1 MSNETLNKIESSA
14 PKGKTKRHEVEG
26 GSALA
31 TGQATEFSLAGKTQA
46 MTEAQAFA
54 AGYAETSAA
63 AATAIQEQMQV
74 IRQRVYGV
82 GAETDLQ
89 AIQAEAAKGI
99 EVFTE
104 DLRETFSGYFST

>member
-1 MSNETLNKIESSA
+1 MPDETLDKIEAAA
-14 PKGKTKRHEVEG
+14 PKQKTKRHEVQE

-63 AATAIQEQMQV
+63 AATAIQEQMAK
-74 IRQRVYGV
+74 IRQQVYGV
-82 GAETDLQ
+82 GATADLD
-89 AIQAEAAKGI
+89 AIREEAAKGI
-99 EVFTE
+99 DVFTE
-104 DLRETFSGYFST
+104 DLRATFSGYFGT